1 MLGEDPATLAPET
14 SEPVDAFTHLYGLLK
29 PDHHESFA
37 STFGVDIREEAHRIA
52 AETELR
58 LRVALELNDKR
69 YLSGMNGLL
78 AIRLDQCR
86 RGQNSPHACR
96 ELLYKGP
103 HAECWHAPPS

>member
-1 MLGEDPATLAPET
+1 ML
-14 SEPVDAFTHLYGLLK
+14 SSVDAFTNLYELLK

-37 STFGVDIREEAHRIA
+37 NTFGVDIQEEIHRVA

-58 LRVALELNDKR
+58 LRVALELGDKR
-69 YLSGMNGLL
+69 YLGGMNGLL